1 MAMSEKVTFA
11 LPDPSY
17 ESYTWI
23 LQDEHNPASHPPL
36 IASASPL
43 VRAAEN
49 DGQDQIPA
57 ALNINGFNYAREMA
71 SQGGPVSPFGQT
83 VVPETVDDL
92 TRWRQE
98 WLPQVEELTG
108 MLGEFDPELVQI
120 GGWTE
125 TLRSHDDEYR
135 RVFSG
140 VHRYAVGPSRTAV
153 TNFLDAYIEIYGEE
167 RRGDGMALLQG
178 FPNLSL
184 DRACALWDLSRIMRE
199 DNALQGLRDIDSLFA
214 NTPTS
219 MMFEQG
225 FRDMLESFGSTT
237 NNGLQDLP
245 TWGEGSQI
253 PLAMIRSYAAQE
265 DIKSPRAAS
274 LNQERIRLSLEREL
288 RDTSKNTAQIDKL
301 LHLMGMAQQLMPNLE
316 DHNYLCDQRCVASS
330 RKRWL
335 NIGTYMFNNGILTSS
350 SDVFFYTR
358 NELIQTLDGGT
369 QVTVEELGL
378 RRRLQQQYRAMPPPL
393 HLGLPSN
400 NVQKTV
406 EVPIEGI
413 TQRTVKG
420 IAASPGNHRGVARV
434 FQSIDEASS
443 LLEGEIL
450 VVRALTPPWTPYVG
464 VAGAV
469 VTNSGGALS
478 HGAVVAREFGI
489 PAVVGTTNGTDLIT
503 DGSLISVD
511 GTLGMIMIEQE

>member
-1 MAMSEKVTFA
+1 MAMTEKVTFA

-43 VRAAEN
+43 VRSTDNER
-49 DGQDQIPA
+49 QDQVPST
-57 ALNINGFNYAREMA
+57 LNINGFNYAREMV
-71 SQGGPVSPFGQT
+71 SQGAPVSPFGQII
-83 VVPETVDDL
+83 VPETVDDL
-92 TRWRQE
+92 TRWREE
-98 WLPQVEELTG
+98 WLPQVEELTV
-108 MLGEFDPELVQI
+108 MLEEFDPGLVQQGRWAEI
-120 GGWTE
+120 
-125 TLRSHDDEYR
+125 LRSHDDEYR

-140 VHRYAVGPSRTAV
+140 VHRHAVGPSRLAV
-153 TNFLDAYIEIYGEE
+153 TNFLDAYIKIYGEE
-167 RRGDGMALLQG
+167 RRSDGMALLQG

-199 DNALQGLRDIDSLFA
+199 DHALHGLRDIDSLFA

-219 MMFEQG
+219 MMFESG
-225 FRDMLESFGSTT
+225 FREMLEAFGSTT
-237 NNGLQDLP
+237 NNGLQDLE
-245 TWGEGSQI
+245 TWGEGSPI
-253 PLAMIRSYAAQE
+253 PLAMIRSYAEQE
-265 DIKSPRAAS
+265 DTKSPKEAS

-288 RDTSKNTAQIDKL
+288 RDTSNYTDEIDKL

-316 DHNYLCDQRCVASS
+316 DHNYLCDQKCVASS

-335 NIGTYMFNNGILTSS
+335 NIGIYMFNNGVLTSS

-358 NELIQTLDGGT
+358 NELIQILEGGIQIT
-369 QVTVEELGL
+369 EEELGL
-378 RRRLQQQYRAMPPPL
+378 RRRVQQQFRTMPPPL
-393 HLGLPSN
+393 HLGLPPN
-400 NVQKTV
+400 NLQKALA
-406 EVPIEGI
+406 VPIEGI
-413 TQRTVKG
+413 TQRIVKG

-434 FQSIDEASS
+434 FQSIDEAGS

-489 PAVVGTTNGTDLIT
+489 PAVVGTANGTDLIM
-503 DGSLISVD
+503 DGSLVSVD
-511 GTLGMIMIEQE
+511 GTLGMIIIEQQ